1 MELMHLQEE
10 ALQDLAFLPEAEWS
24 AADQAHL
31 QACDT
36 CREALEAYQLI
47 YAGLSDQA
55 DPEFSASFEA
65 DIIARLPELAP
76 SAEPVPVAEPLLPQ
90 PAAKRRELLWWGGI
104 AAAVAVPIAVLSI
117 FSTSTGRAAGADA
130 VSNEF
135 GKLGETFSSLLQGN
149 ELLVGTG
156 IACFA
161 GLFLLDRFLSRRRNE
176 SVIPE

>member
-1 MELMHLQEE
+1 MELMHFTEE
-10 ALQDLAFLPEAEWS
+10 ALQDLAFLPEAEWNAS
-24 AADQAHL
+24 DKAHL
-31 QACDT
+31 QACDA

-47 YAGLSDQA
+47 YTGLSDQA

-65 DIIARLPELAP
+65 NIIAQIPELAP

-90 PAAKRRELLWWGGI
+90 RTAKRRELLWWGGI
-104 AAAVAVPIAVLSI
+104 AAAVAVPIAVLAT
-117 FSTSTGRAAGADA
+117 FSNPTTRTAGAEA

-135 GKLGETFSSLLQGN
+135 GKLGETFSSLVQGN

-161 GLFLLDRFLSRRRNE
+161 GLFLLDRFLSRRRRD